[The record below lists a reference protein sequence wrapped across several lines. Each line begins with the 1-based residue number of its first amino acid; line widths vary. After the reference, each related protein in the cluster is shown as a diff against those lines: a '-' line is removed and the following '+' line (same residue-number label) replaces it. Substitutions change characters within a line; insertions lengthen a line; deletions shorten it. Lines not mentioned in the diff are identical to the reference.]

1 MLPAPVPTHRWRFF
15 RAGGSDQVS
24 IESGADLR
32 HLDQL
37 DPKLWVA
44 LACPVQGL
52 ECDERTLAL
61 LDHDRD
67 GRIRAPEVIAAARWA
82 VDLLQDPDQ
91 LLRGGD
97 LTLANINASVPQGAA
112 ILASARS
119 ILLSLGKADQ
129 PTISVAD
136 TMATKDVFAGLRFNG
151 DGVVPVAAIEPG
163 PLRDLAEAIVAAHG
177 AVTDLSGAAGVDQAH
192 IDAFFATCAA
202 YAAWWAEGESEAATL
217 LPLGDATPAAAAA
230 LTAVA
235 GKVDDYFARTR
246 LAAFDARALT
256 ALNRQESEYLALV
269 AADLRITAE
278 EVAGFPLARI
288 EAGRALP
295 LTDGVNP
302 AWAARVDAFRTTC
315 AVPLLGPDVTSLTEA
330 QWTTLQARLA
340 PYRDWAAGKQG
351 AAVEALGIER
361 VRALLAG
368 PERVALSDLVA
379 QDAARA
385 PEMQAIADVE
395 KLARLQRDL
404 LPLLNNFVAFRD
416 FYARERPAVFQAGT
430 LVMDGRACELCVRVS
445 DTAKHAAL
453 AGLAKTFLAYCDCTR
468 PGGERMTI
476 AAAFTDGDADNL
488 MVGRNGVFWDR
499 QGRDWDATITK
510 VIEHPISIREA
521 FWAPYKKLVRLIEEQ
536 VAKRAS
542 DGEASSDA
550 KLLAAAESTAK
561 VDTLAKPAEPKK
573 IDVGTVAA
581 LGVAFGALATATAAI
596 AGYLTG
602 LFALPFWQVCLAFA
616 GLLLLISSPSMLI
629 AWLKLRQRN
638 LGPILDANGWAVNG
652 SVRMNVPFGA
662 ALTKVATLPRD
673 AAMTMAVRYPEPPT
687 LLPRLLVSVLVLGFV
702 LSLLAHLGA
711 FRAFGIEPTPAAP
724 LLPVLEAPAG
734 DSTGA

>member
-1 MLPAPVPTHRWRFF
+1 MPLSTAAAHRWRFF

-24 IESGADLR
+24 IESGADLL

-61 LDHDRD
+61 IDSDGD
-67 GRIRAPEVIAAARWA
+67 GRLRAPEVIAAARWA
-82 VDLLQDPDQ
+82 AMMVKDPDQ

-97 LTLANINASVPQGAA
+97 LPLANISETTNDGAA
-112 ILASARS
+112 ILASART
-119 ILLSLGKADQ
+119 ILANLGKGDQ
-129 PTISVAD
+129 ATISVAD
-136 TMATKDVFAGLRFNG
+136 TMATKAVFAGTRFNG
-151 DGVVPVAAIEPG
+151 DGVVPLAALPEGALREAAEAVVAALG
-163 PLRDLAEAIVAAHG
+163 AA
-177 AVTDLSGAAGVDQAH
+177 TDISGADGIDQPRV
-192 IDAFFATCAA
+192 DAFFGACEAFS
-202 YAAWWAEGESEAATL
+202 AWWAKGEAEAATL

-230 LTAVA
+230 LAAVRH
-235 GKVDDYFARTR
+235 KVDDYFARTR
-246 LAAFDARALT
+246 LAAFDARSLS
-256 ALNRQESEYLALV
+256 ALNRQETEYLAIA
-269 AADLRITAE
+269 AADLSITAE

-288 EAGRALP
+288 EAGRPLAL
-295 LTDGVNP
+295 LEGVNP
-302 AWAARVDAFRTTC
+302 AWAARLAQLQAACVA
-315 AVPLLGPDVTSLTEA
+315 PLLGADVTTLTEV
-330 QWTTLQARLA
+330 QWAAVQARLA
-340 PYRDWAAGKQG
+340 AFQAWEAGKDG
-351 AAVEALGIER
+351 ALVEGLGIER

-368 PERVALSDLVA
+368 GARVGLSGLIA
-379 QDAARA
+379 EDAARA
-385 PEMQAIADVE
+385 PEMQAIAAVE
-395 KLARLQRDL
+395 RLARYQRDL
-404 LPLLNNFVAFRD
+404 VLLLNNFVAFRD

-430 LVMDGRACELCVRVS
+430 LVLDGRSCDLCVRVH

-453 AGLAKTFLAYCDCTR
+453 AGMSKTYLAYCHCTR
-468 PGGERMTI
+468 PGGESMTI

-510 VIEHPISIREA
+510 VIENPISIREA

-536 VAKRAS
+536 VAKRAAA
-542 DGEASSDA
+542 GESAADA
-550 KLLAAAESTAK
+550 KLQATAEKTATADAAAATP
-561 VDTLAKPAEPKK
+561 TAEPKK

-602 LFALPFWQVCLAFA
+602 IFALPFWQVCLAFA

-652 SVRMNVPFGA
+652 HVRMNVPFGG
-662 ALTKVATLPRD
+662 ALTQVATLPRD
-673 AAMTMAVRYPEPPT
+673 AATSMAVRYPEPPT
-687 LLPRLLVSVLVLGFV
+687 LLPRLVFSAIVLAFV
-702 LSLLAHLGA
+702 LSVLAHVGA
-711 FRAFGIEPTPAAP
+711 LRAFGIEPTPPAP
-724 LLPVLEAPAG
+724 MLPVAADSAAAG
-734 DSTGA
+734 